1 MSTEQF
7 QPITYKKTPVERFN
21 ELLQQELQET
31 AMPTEH
37 ISPDWLGFASAALRS
52 SSPMSLGLSPAQF
65 KELFTACHEAKK
77 LTLLDFSTL
86 ANNLESKS
94 ANDLGY
100 NMNTY
105 FEVLL
110 SGAKAVEQWN
120 EIVNGIRERVQK
132 QVAQELVDAKEKK
145 SVVPLTTIGQA

>member
-1 MSTEQF
+1 MTTEQF

-21 ELLQQELQET
+21 ELLQQDLQET
-31 AMPTEH
+31 EMPREN
-37 ISPDWLGFASAALRS
+37 IPFAWYDFAGKALQS
-52 SSPMSLGLSPAQF
+52 SSPMSLGLSPVQF
-65 KELFTACHEAKK
+65 KELFIACHEAKK

-105 FEVLL
+105 LEVLL
-110 SGAKAVEQWN
+110 SGAKAVQQWN

-145 SVVPLTTIGQA
+145 PVVPLTTIGQA